1 MKKIFEKVVTITLGV
16 ISLFFVIMMLVTAFG
31 GLELSDFDNSIVRA
45 LLICLA
51 VIFAVL
57 TGLAVFAAFH
67 DNEKLSSVVLFKN
80 KESATKATVAVV
92 KRTAKR
98 VVKEIPEAKL
108 TKVQI
113 VADDNGN
120 VRLKVDVKLATDA
133 TMEVVTK
140 VRALLIDTFANVF
153 GIEFASIDFRIVK
166 SKNSYVPSAAAVDQ
180 RVEELKATVEI
191 NKPEEVAEAAEAEA
205 AEAPAEIAEDT
216 IGIIPSGGDAEVDE
230 ASGSDAPA
238 IGIIPSGGD
247 AEVDEASGSDAPV
260 ANSANAAEEP
270 VAEAEEVETSE
281 EEAAEAAEEAAEEA
295 ATEEAEAPETEA
307 AEETAVD
314 ADKEDK

>member
-1 MKKIFEKVVTITLGV
+1 MKKIFEKVVTVTLGV

-31 GLELSDFDNSIVRA
+31 GLELNDFDNSIVRA

-57 TGLAVFAAFH
+57 TGLAVFAAFQ

-180 RVEELKATVEI
+180 RVAELKATVEI

-230 ASGSDAPA
+230 ASGSDAP
-238 IGIIPSGGD
+238 
-247 AEVDEASGSDAPV
+247 V

-281 EEAAEAAEEAAEEA
+281 EEAAEAAEEAVEETVA
-295 ATEEAEAPETEA
+295 EEAEAPETEA

>member
-57 TGLAVFAAFH
+57 TGLAVFAAFQ

-98 VVKEIPEAKL
+98 VVKEIPEARL

-166 SKNSYVPSAAAVDQ
+166 SKNSYVPSAAAVDK
-180 RVEELKATVEI
+180 RVAELKATVEI
-191 NKPEEVAEAAEAEA
+191 NKPEEDVAETAKAAEATA
-205 AEAPAEIAEDT
+205 AGEEPAEIAENT

-230 ASGSDAPA
+230 AS
-238 IGIIPSGGD
+238 
-247 AEVDEASGSDAPV
+247 ESDAPV

-270 VAEAEEVETSE
+270 VAEAEE
-281 EEAAEAAEEAAEEA
+281 AEEASDEESAKADEETAEEA
-295 ATEEAEAPETEA
+295 VTEEAEAPVTEA

-314 ADKEDK
+314 AEEENK

>member
-1 MKKIFEKVVTITLGV
+1 MKKIFEKVVTVTLGV

-31 GLELSDFDNSIVRA
+31 GLELNDFDNSIVRA

-57 TGLAVFAAFH
+57 TGLAVFAAFQ

-80 KESATKATVAVV
+80 KESATKATVGVV

-166 SKNSYVPSAAAVDQ
+166 SKNSYLPSAAAVDK
-180 RVEELKATVEI
+180 RVEELKATVEV
-191 NKPEEVAEAAEAEA
+191 NKPEADVAEAAEA
-205 AEAPAEIAEDT
+205 AEAPAETAEDV
-216 IGIIPSGGDAEVDE
+216 IGIIPSGGDADVNE
-230 ASGSDAPA
+230 ASD
-238 IGIIPSGGD
+238 
-247 AEVDEASGSDAPV
+247 SDAPV

-270 VAEAEEVETSE
+270 VAEAEEAEEVSEAEADAAE
-281 EEAAEAAEEAAEEA
+281 EEAAEEVASEEVAS
-295 ATEEAEAPETEA
+295 EEAEAPVTEA

>member
-57 TGLAVFAAFH
+57 TGLAVFAAFQ

-180 RVEELKATVEI
+180 RVAELKATVEI

-230 ASGSDAPA
+230 ASGSDAP
-238 IGIIPSGGD
+238 
-247 AEVDEASGSDAPV
+247 V

-270 VAEAEEVETSE
+270 AAEAEEAEEASE
-281 EEAAEAAEEAAEEA
+281 EEAAEEGEEAAEEA
-295 ATEEAEAPETEA
+295 ATEEAEAPVTEA

-314 ADKEDK
+314 ADEEDK

>member
-31 GLELSDFDNSIVRA
+31 GLELQDFDNSIVRA

-57 TGLAVFAAFH
+57 TGLAVFAAFQ
-67 DNEKLSSVVLFKN
+67 DNEKLSSVMLFKN

-98 VVKEIPEAKL
+98 VIKDIPEAKL

-120 VRLKVDVKLATDA
+120 VRLKVDLKLSTDA
-133 TMEVVTK
+133 TMDVVTK
-140 VRALLIDTFANVF
+140 VRATLIDTFANIF

-166 SKNSYVPSAAAVDQ
+166 SKNSYVPSAAAVDK
-180 RVEELKATVEI
+180 RVAELKATVEV
-191 NKPEEVAEAAEAEA
+191 NKPAEEAAEA

-216 IGIIPSGGDAEVDE
+216 IGIIPSGGDAEVDK
-230 ASGSDAPA
+230 AS
-238 IGIIPSGGD
+238 
-247 AEVDEASGSDAPV
+247 ESDAPV

-270 VAEAEEVETSE
+270 VAEAEEA
-281 EEAAEAAEEAAEEA
+281 EEASEAKATEEGEEAAEEA

>member
-57 TGLAVFAAFH
+57 TGLAVFAAFQ

-98 VVKEIPEAKL
+98 VVKEIPEARL

-166 SKNSYVPSAAAVDQ
+166 SKNSYVPSAAAVDK
-180 RVEELKATVEI
+180 RVAELKATVEI
-191 NKPEEVAEAAEAEA
+191 NKPEEDVAETAKAAEATA
-205 AEAPAEIAEDT
+205 AGEEPAEIAENT
-216 IGIIPSGGDAEVDE
+216 IGIIPSGGDAEVDK
-230 ASGSDAPA
+230 AS
-238 IGIIPSGGD
+238 
-247 AEVDEASGSDAPV
+247 ESDAPV

-270 VAEAEEVETSE
+270 VAEAEEA
-281 EEAAEAAEEAAEEA
+281 EEASEAKAAEEGEEAAEEA
-295 ATEEAEAPETEA
+295 ATEEAEAPVTEA

-314 ADKEDK
+314 AEEENK

>member
-31 GLELSDFDNSIVRA
+31 GLELNDFDNSIVRA

-57 TGLAVFAAFH
+57 TGLAVFAAFQ
-67 DNEKLSSVVLFKN
+67 DNEKLSSVMLFKN

-98 VVKEIPEAKL
+98 VIKDIPEAKL

-120 VRLKVDVKLATDA
+120 VRLKVDLKLSTDA
-133 TMEVVTK
+133 TMDVVTK
-140 VRALLIDTFANVF
+140 VRATLIDTFANIF

-166 SKNSYVPSAAAVDQ
+166 SKNSYVPSAAAVDK
-180 RVEELKATVEI
+180 RVEELKATVEV
-191 NKPEEVAEAAEAEA
+191 NKPEADVAEAAEA

-230 ASGSDAPA
+230 AS
-238 IGIIPSGGD
+238 
-247 AEVDEASGSDAPV
+247 ESDAPV

-281 EEAAEAAEEAAEEA
+281 EEAAEAAEEAVEETVA
-295 ATEEAEAPETEA
+295 EEAEAPETEA

-314 ADKEDK
+314 ADEEDK